1 MSLPERIIHGRYR
14 VIYAVNEQSD
24 VVVSYCRDDQTG
36 SLVYVAEWQQ
46 VTDALV
52 PQIERLGNIQHPALL
67 SITQHGVSES
77 GGYYAVCNAPNG
89 RDLAQTVQMRGG
101 ALHQSEIT
109 QQLSRILDA
118 LHHLHIAQPPLY
130 VGAPTPADIIVSDDG
145 RWLLM
150 PFCIARTVSAQ
161 TTAYIAGELSQGRS
175 ANAASDVYAIAA
187 ITYLAAT
194 GVPPV
199 SAAQQ
204 ANGAQFVAPRRHN
217 PQLSEMFELIL
228 LRALQDRV
236 VNRYQGVA
244 EMRVSLDTM
253 DILGNRDVGIPDAS
267 APVVSPAEHTP
278 VLTKDAGE
286 HMLPGN
292 YTADDTQAQPA
303 TTKNTLSL
311 GCLAAVAIVLTIVA
325 IALCIVLLLIYPGSP
340 LRSLWSGTLLS
351 FNSAATTTPVPSTS
365 NAIVA
370 ATPTPIPAIEK
381 SNTPIDANNV
391 TALQAS
397 SVITNT
403 SFGPVAWAPD
413 GQFIAISAGDVIT
426 IHENESFNEVAR
438 LQGHLGN
445 VTSLSWSPDSRY
457 LASGAS
463 NDTVI
468 HIWDISSGTEAFSL
482 RGHDGWIRNVS
493 FSPDGSKIA
502 SGATDLEI
510 RIWDVASQRTI
521 HTMTGHTD
529 LIGGLAWAP
538 DGTQLASASRD
549 GSVRKWQV
557 SDGSAIADFAF
568 TTPVNPNMPDGE
580 RYWATG
586 LIWTP
591 DATQLIVG
599 ATDGNITIIRATSG
613 DVVRT
618 LSGHESWVTIRGL
631 QLSTDGKTLY
641 SSGLDGRINVWDM
654 ATGTNNAQ
662 YSQHQLG
669 IFGISLDPS
678 QKRLISTSDQEGK
691 LLVWDLDAEQIST
704 LRTGLGIPVHICYT
718 EDGTVQAIT
727 GYNGLIRLTQDDD
740 DGSLYVN
747 SVEGVMQGVAFLG
760 LNRFALIAAQDT
772 VNLYTPESQTPRSL
786 SGLEGRPQT
795 IVATRDGK
803 YLIVGTSTHLQV
815 WRGDAPADPV
825 NFATTLQNIVSID
838 VGSDGSRM
846 VVHSVGE
853 KSGYEVWDLNTR
865 SLIFAHTET
874 LVSAH
879 MLANGTQIA
888 VLLPDATIQIRELTS
903 STPTQT
909 ISMGDTGNGY
919 IELNSMPNTD
929 LIVAAD
935 LNGVVYF
942 IDANGRTVHQIEV
955 NDGITSLAINNQG
968 SELAVGRRDGSVM
981 RFALP

>member
-14 VIYAVNEQSD
+14 VIYAVNEHAD
-24 VVVSYCRDDQTG
+24 VVVSYCRDDQSG

-46 VTDALV
+46 VSDTV
-52 PQIERLGNIQHPALL
+52 NQRLTQMRQIQHPAILALTDL
-67 SITQHGVSES
+67 SAIDN
-77 GGYYAVCNAPNG
+77 GGYVAVCTAPSG
-89 RDLAQTVQMRGG
+89 RDLAQTLQMRGG
-101 ALHQSEIT
+101 AVTQAELT
-109 QQLSRILDA
+109 QQLSRVLDA
-118 LHHLHIAQPPLY
+118 LGQLHTQTSPLY
-130 VGAPTPADIIVSDDG
+130 VAALTPADIIVCDDG
-145 RWLLM
+145 RWMLM
-150 PFCIARTVSAQ
+150 PFCVARPLPEHA
-161 TTAYIAGELSQGRS
+161 TAYMAGELIQGRQP
-175 ANAASDVYAIAA
+175 NAASDVYSVAAIA
-187 ITYLAAT
+187 YLAAT
-194 GVPPV
+194 GMPPV
-199 SAAQQ
+199 SSAQQ

-228 LRALQDRV
+228 LRALQERV

-253 DILGNRDVGIPDAS
+253 DILGNREVGVADKPPV
-267 APVVSPAEHTP
+267 APVMSSTTTTEI
-278 VLTKDAGE
+278 GE
-286 HMLPGN
+286 QMLPGN
-292 YTADDTQAQPA
+292 YVAEPEIE
-303 TTKNTLSL
+303 TTKSTKSTLSL

-325 IALCIVLLLIYPGSP
+325 IALCVILLLIYPDSP
-340 LRSLWSGTLLS
+340 LRMLWSGDTQS
-351 FNSAATTTPVPSTS
+351 FSAAATTTPAPSTS

-370 ATPTPIPAIEK
+370 ATPTAIPAIDK
-381 SNTPIDANNV
+381 SNTPIDASNV
-391 TALQAS
+391 ASLQAS

-413 GQFIAISAGDVIT
+413 GQLIAISAGDVIT
-426 IHENESFNEVAR
+426 IHENESFTEIAR
-438 LQGHLGN
+438 LRGHLGN
-445 VTSLSWSPDSRY
+445 VTSLSWSPDSRF

-468 HIWDISSGTEAFSL
+468 HVWDVTTGTEAYTL

-493 FSPDGSKIA
+493 FSPDGKTLA

-510 RIWDVASQRTI
+510 RVWDVATQRTI

-529 LIGGLAWAP
+529 LIGGLAWSP

-549 GSVRKWQV
+549 GSVRKWLIA
-557 SDGSAIADFAF
+557 DGSAVTDFSF
-568 TTPVNPNMPDGE
+568 ETPINPNMPGEE

-591 DATQLIVG
+591 DGEQLIVG

-613 DVVRT
+613 DTVRT

-631 QLSTDGKTLY
+631 QLSNDGKTLY
-641 SSGLDGRINVWDM
+641 SSGLDGRINIWDM
-654 ATGTNNAQ
+654 ATGTNKAQ
-662 YSQHQLG
+662 YTQHQLG

-678 QKRLISTSDQEGK
+678 QSRLISTSDQEGK
-691 LLVWDLDAEQIST
+691 LLVWDLAAEQVST
-704 LRTGLGIPVHICYT
+704 LRAGLGIPVHICYT
-718 EDGTVQAIT
+718 EDGNVQAIT

-747 SVEGVMQGVAFLG
+747 SVEGVIQGVAFLG
-760 LNRFALIAAQDT
+760 VNRFALIAAQDT
-772 VNLYTPESQTPRSL
+772 INLYTPESQTPRPL
-786 SGLEGRPQT
+786 SGLEGRPQA

-815 WRGDAPADPV
+815 WRGDNPTEPV

-838 VGSDGSRM
+838 VSGDGARM
-846 VVHSVGE
+846 IVHSVGE
-853 KSGYEVWDLNTR
+853 KAGYEVWDLNTR
-865 SLIFAHTET
+865 TLVFSHAEA

-879 MLANGTQIA
+879 MMANGTQIA
-888 VLLPDATIQIRELTS
+888 VLLPDATIQIREVAST
-903 STPTQT
+903 TPTQS

-929 LIVAAD
+929 LLVAAD
-935 LNGVVYF
+935 FNGMVWF
-942 IDANGRTVHQIEV
+942 IDAKGEAIHQIDAS
-955 NDGITSLAINNQG
+955 DGITAIAINNQG

-981 RFALP
+981 RFAVP